1 MPTIR
6 PVSDLRNYPVVL
18 QDVEEGSPV
27 YLTKNGRGVYALMTM
42 EDFKEYEKI
51 MAANRLM
58 EEIRLAE
65 IEAEEQGWLSV
76 EEVKDRLEKR
86 RDAKKKN

>member
-51 MAANRLM
+51 MAAEKLM
-58 EEIRLAE
+58 EKIRE
-65 IEAEEQGWLSV
+65 VERVAEEQGWLSYDDF
-76 EEVKDRLEKR
+76 KAHLEKLR
-86 RDAKKKN
+86 NE